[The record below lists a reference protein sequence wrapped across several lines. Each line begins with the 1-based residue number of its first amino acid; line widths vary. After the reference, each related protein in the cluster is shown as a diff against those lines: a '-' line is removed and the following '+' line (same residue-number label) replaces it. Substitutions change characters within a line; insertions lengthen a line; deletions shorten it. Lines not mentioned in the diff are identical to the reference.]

1 MPFCTD
7 TDLLHWEP
15 NILKDAAF
23 ASQTLLSGTGNL
35 VGTAFTI
42 TSGSLTADHVQAGQV
57 IVLTGAVA
65 GCFPIA
71 SVDNTTQLTLSVLY
85 DGLLP
90 EDGSGTASPVGTA
103 TGLGYTIRT
112 FWAQRRLISDLIQQA
127 AGLNSGETA
136 TSAILNPNELK
147 RACALGTLQLI
158 YSALAAAS
166 TSPAPLDARAD
177 LYERL
182 YRRALRSAKV
192 ELDLNGDG
200 QLEVI
205 RALNILEFQRV

>member
-23 ASQTLLSGTGNL
+23 ASQTLLAGTGNL

-42 TSGSLTADHVQAGQV
+42 TSGSLTADHIQAGQV

-71 SVDNTTQLTLSVLY
+71 SVDNTTQLTVSVLY

-90 EDGSGTASPVGTA
+90 ESGAGTAGPVGTA
-103 TGLGYTIRT
+103 
-112 FWAQRRLISDLIQQA
+112 
-127 AGLNSGETA
+127 
-136 TSAILNPNELK
+136 
-147 RACALGTLQLI
+147 
-158 YSALAAAS
+158 
-166 TSPAPLDARAD
+166 
-177 LYERL
+177 
-182 YRRALRSAKV
+182 
-192 ELDLNGDG
+192 
-200 QLEVI
+200 
-205 RALNILEFQRV
+205 